1 MALFHYINHF
11 HSLYQ
16 LITAYSLNYFSLF
29 FRQMKYLRCGIQVNI
44 TAAPALHTAREETG
58 TNPMPIVFVW
68 LLVSEQM
75 RNSITDKEHA

>member
-1 MALFHYINHF
+1 
-11 HSLYQ
+11 
-16 LITAYSLNYFSLF
+16 
-29 FRQMKYLRCGIQVNI
+29 MKYLRCGIQVNI